1 MSFYFFAVPAFDP
14 EAEQS
19 RLNDFCHRHRV
30 VSVDR
35 QFVNDGA
42 NSHWAICIQIAH
54 GPGPLPDALRLR
66 AERHAPADGSRRN
79 AVDWKQVL
87 NEPDFQVF
95 ARLRSLRKTL
105 AESAG
110 VPIFAVFSNEQLA
123 AIVQTR
129 PASLVELGRIDGIGA
144 ARLERYGAAMLD
156 CMTIAQSALPPTHPA
171 GVDGLV

>member
-1 MSFYFFAVPAFDP
+1 MSFHFFAVPVLDAQ
-14 EAEQS
+14 AEQGS
-19 RLNDFCHRHRV
+19 LNDFCQRHRV

-66 AERHAPADGSRRN
+66 AESHAPADGSRRN

-87 NEPDFQVF
+87 NEADFQLF
-95 ARLRSLRKTL
+95 AQLRSLRKAL

-110 VPIFAVFSNEQLA
+110 VPVFAVFSNEQLA
-123 AIVQTR
+123 AMAQTR
-129 PASLVELGRIDGIGA
+129 PASLAELGRIDGIGA

-156 CMTIAQSALPPTHPA
+156 HMAMALTARPPTTPA
-171 GVDGLV
+171 SGAGSA